1 MRRLSTF
8 QHRIL
13 RIAAIATAA
22 LLPAV
27 VRAQLTVSGS
37 SAGCFGAGCSAFT
50 SDATLGSTGIS
61 FSNGSFSTTLDD
73 GADLDL
79 VSLGSLRLVDDRQNG
94 VADGVFRLRLTF
106 TSPSTAPQT
115 VFTADVDGT
124 YRAGAFGN
132 DEASIAFGGAQTVSY
147 VGGSFQLWVQDVQ
160 LSNSFRSGADVDPIA
175 ARIYGLQTAG
185 GPANVVPE
193 PSTYAL
199 LGTGIA
205 ALGMTARRR
214 RPA

>member
-8 QHRIL
+8 QHRII
-13 RIAAIATAA
+13 RIAAIAAAA

-27 VRAQLTVSGS
+27 VRAQLTVTGS
-37 SAGCFGAGCSAFT
+37 SAGCFGAGCSTFT
-50 SDATLGSTGIS
+50 SDAALGNTGIS
-61 FSNGSFSTTLDD
+61 FSNGSFSTTLAD
-73 GADLDL
+73 GADLDI

-94 VADGVFRLRLTF
+94 VSDGVFRLRLTF
-106 TSPSTAPQT
+106 TSPATAPQT

-132 DEASIAFGGAQTVSY
+132 DDATIAFGGPQTIQY
-147 VGGSFQLWVQDVQ
+147 VGGSFQLWVHDVQ
-160 LSNSFRSGADVDPIA
+160 LSNSFHSGPDVDAIEA
-175 ARIYGLQTAG
+175 TISGLQTAG
-185 GPANVVPE
+185 SPSNVVPE

-205 ALGMTARRR
+205 ALGMIARRR
-214 RPA
+214 RSA